1 MFLSLFLSLTLANV
15 AQASVDLI
23 EPISASVQAH
33 VADRMGM
40 AAEDVEVEWVGFSGE
55 HNCTEDTTVKVE
67 SVPGE
72 QFRGHTQL
80 KLRLSDSGRPC
91 GRFTVPARITLWR
104 DVPVANTDATPGE
117 VIDLGRA
124 RVSTKEI
131 HGLLVDPDAGRWVAS
146 RTIHAGQ
153 PVTRRYAKR
162 EPAMADG
169 QSVSIVAIFGGL
181 SIKAEGRMLAD
192 AQIGDW
198 VRVAN
203 LATDTVVQGQVIAP
217 GTVRTG
223 VRR

>member
-1 MFLSLFLSLTLANV
+1 VILPLFFSLGLASV
-15 AQASVDLI
+15 AQASIDLI
-23 EPISASVQAH
+23 APISASVQAH
-33 VADRMGM
+33 VADRLGM
-40 AAEDVEVEWVGFSGE
+40 VAEDVEVEWVGFSGE
-55 HNCTEDTTVKVE
+55 HSCAAGTTVKVE

-72 QFRGHTQL
+72 QFRGQTQL
-80 KLRLSDSGRPC
+80 KIRLNDSGRPC

-104 DVPVANTDATPGE
+104 DVPVANTAASPGE

-131 HGLLVDPDAGRWVAS
+131 HGLLVDPDTGRWLAS
-146 RTIHAGQ
+146 RTIRAGQ

-162 EPAMADG
+162 EPAMANG

-181 SIKAEGRMLAD
+181 SIKAEGRMLED

-203 LATDTVVQGQVIAP
+203 LATDTVVQGQLTAL

-223 VRR
+223 GRR